1 MALGIE
7 MLTAHGFSPRVA
19 RVWRRTLGGSL
30 LPLQE
35 KAVREFGFLHGRD
48 LVVFAP
54 TASGK
59 TFVGELAALRQIEQG
74 RAVAFLV
81 PTRALAEE
89 KAREFCERYRNLRL
103 RVVCSTRERPESDR
117 AVAEGRFEC
126 LVAVYEKFS
135 AHLVSHPNLLARLGL
150 VVADELQMLGDRER
164 GPALDVLLTKLR
176 LAPVRV
182 QRIALSAVLSDAL
195 RIASWLQA
203 DLLHYDQRPIDLQEG
218 IVDVETGWFHWRS
231 FNTKARGCDP
241 LPAVFGKSSDG
252 GSDRYEVEGEEGKRP
267 GKRGRCS
274 AETGEDLEPPVL
286 DSGEDEFRRDCVVTL
301 ARWIAEAVGEQVLVF
316 VPTRWMSRAWA
327 EDAAFQARLDPASE
341 ALAILD
347 RHEPNRGRDLLA
359 GCLRCGVGFHNAD
372 LPSALRRLVEDQFQ
386 SGAIRILFSTPT
398 LAQGV
403 NLAGRNVIQVP
414 HMVGE
419 DPWTGQASVMHLS
432 RERFRNQGGRAARTG
447 SVRETGRS
455 MVLAAGEAEVERL
468 QRFLIEGD
476 LEEIRPPLESADLA
490 PALLDLLVSGV
501 ARSTRDL
508 AAFLLET
515 YTGQTVWAGEADV
528 RGRVA
533 DALERLEQ
541 ARLIRLLDAGD
552 RIEVGGLAEAVAA
565 AGIVPE
571 TARLLID
578 WLDAGSSSGA
588 GGHEIQ
594 ALLAAALAREM
605 RPVCP
610 PLTGREHSEPVVF
623 EELNHRLVP
632 DRSAGG
638 RLLWER
644 VARPTGFTMEDR
656 RVAKLALLLHDWIGP
671 EETEAI
677 ETRYGVLSGSIGAAG
692 AQAAWILRAGAS
704 LAAARG
710 LREVP
715 EALRRLAER
724 VEPGV
729 GEEGIELAC
738 LRVEGLGRGVIA
750 GLLRDGIREARDVL
764 EWPQERIEALVPPS
778 VAEALVEA
786 VKSRVLPPVPGARK
800 RKATRTGSRR
810 KPPQHKTQ
818 TTSVESR
825 SGTSEAQET
834 QTHAEEVSESPC
846 GDYES
851 PDAPDGPFLVIDPD
865 SPGIVEW
872 RGQRVRLPG
881 LPFRL
886 LLTLAAKPGRGVTY
900 RELIDR
906 IWQGQAVVEQQ
917 QVNYHRGRVVKF
929 LEPVMG
935 RDTARGLITTNS
947 GQGMVLNLDAYQVR
961 ILDGK

>member
-1 MALGIE
+1 
-7 MLTAHGFSPRVA
+7 
-19 RVWRRTLGGSL
+19 
-30 LPLQE
+30 
-35 KAVREFGFLHGRD
+35 
-48 LVVFAP
+48 
-54 TASGK
+54 
-59 TFVGELAALRQIEQG
+59 
-74 RAVAFLV
+74 
-81 PTRALAEE
+81 
-89 KAREFCERYRNLRL
+89 
-103 RVVCSTRERPESDR
+103 
-117 AVAEGRFEC
+117 
-126 LVAVYEKFS
+126 
-135 AHLVSHPNLLARLGL
+135 
-150 VVADELQMLGDRER
+150 
-164 GPALDVLLTKLR
+164 VLLTKLR

-218 IVDVETGWFHWRS
+218 IVDVETGRFHWRS

-241 LPAVFGKSSDG
+241 LPLVFGKSPDG
-252 GSDRYEVEGEEGKRP
+252 GSDRNDVEGDERERMRKRS
-267 GKRGRCS
+267 RCS
-274 AETGEDLEPPVL
+274 AEVGKDLEPPML
-286 DSGEDEFRRDCVVTL
+286 DAGGDEFRRDSVVAL
-301 ARWIAEAVGEQVLVF
+301 ARWIAEATGEQVLVF

-327 EDAAFQARLDPASE
+327 EEAAFHARLDPASE
-341 ALAILD
+341 ALGILE

-372 LPSALRRLVEDQFQ
+372 LPSALRRLVEDEFQ

-419 DPWTGQASVMHLS
+419 DPSTGQAAVMHLT

-447 SVRETGRS
+447 RVRETGRS

-476 LEEIRPPLESADLA
+476 LEEIRPPLEGADLA

-501 ARSTRDL
+501 ARSSRDL
-508 AAFLLET
+508 TAFLLET

-528 RGRVA
+528 RGRIA
-533 DALERLEQ
+533 DALERLEK
-541 ARLIRLLDAGD
+541 ARLIRVLDAGD

-571 TARLLID
+571 TACLLID
-578 WLDAGSSSGA
+578 WLDAGSSPGA
-588 GGHEIQ
+588 GGYEMQ
-594 ALLAAALAREM
+594 AILAAALAREM

-623 EELNHRLVP
+623 EEVHHRLAP

-638 RLLWER
+638 RFLWER
-644 VARPTGFTMEDR
+644 VARPTGFTMDDR
-656 RVAKLALLLHDWIGP
+656 RTAKLALLLHDWIGP

-677 ETRYGVLSGSIGAAG
+677 ETRYGVLSGSISAAG
-692 AQAAWILRAGAS
+692 AQAAWILRAGGS

-710 LREVP
+710 LRDVP
-715 EALRRLAER
+715 ETLRRLAER

-729 GEEGIELAC
+729 GDEGIELAC

-764 EWPQERIEALVPPS
+764 EWPRERIEALVPPS
-778 VAEALVEA
+778 VAEVLVET
-786 VKSRVLPPVPGARK
+786 VKSRLLPPPPEMRNRK
-800 RKATRTGSRR
+800 QTKPGSRR
-810 KPPQHKTQ
+810 KFTQDKTRICSEENR
-818 TTSVESR
+818 T
-825 SGTSEAQET
+825 GTSEPQAIE
-834 QTHAEEVSESPC
+834 THAEEVSESREEN
-846 GDYES
+846 YKLR
-851 PDAPDGPFLVIDPD
+851 DAPVGPSLVIDPD
-865 SPGIVEW
+865 SPGIIEW
-872 RGQRVRLPG
+872 CGQRVRLPG

-886 LLTLAAKPGRGVTY
+886 LLTLASKPGRGITY

-917 QVNYHRGRVVKF
+917 QVNYHRGRIVKF

-935 RDTARGLITTNS
+935 RETARGLITTNS
-947 GQGMVLNLDAYQVR
+947 GQGMVLNLDADQVR
-961 ILDGK
+961 ILDGE